1 MEAWRLLISP
11 AASGPWNMALD
22 QALVESVQAGQRAP
36 TLRFYTWA
44 RSTLSI
50 GYAQPVARVDLQTAA
65 ALGVAV
71 VRRRTGGQAI
81 LHEDELTYALALP
94 RAHPL
99 AGSGIIDSYGALSQG
114 LLAGLNLLG
123 VRAEIGRWSPPAGQQ
138 VDDICFASPSGHE
151 ILAAGN
157 KIVASAQCR
166 LRGAVLQHGS
176 IVMSHSADVYRLFG
190 LSPRR
195 PPDGL
200 RACLPGPVTVGG
212 LIQMLAQ
219 GFANALNVDLAPA
232 GPSTVERARTQK
244 LVQVRYADDAW
255 LHRC

>member
-1 MEAWRLLISP
+1 MEAWRLVVSP

-22 QALVESVQAGQRAP
+22 QALVESLAAGQRAP

-44 RSTLSI
+44 RPTLSI
-50 GYAQPVARVDLQTAA
+50 GYAQPIANVDLQTAA
-65 ALGVAV
+65 ASGVSV

-81 LHEDELTYALALP
+81 LHDDELTYALALP
-94 RAHPL
+94 RAHAL
-99 AGSGIIDSYGALSQG
+99 AGSGIIDSYAALSQG
-114 LLAGLNLLG
+114 LLAGLDLLG

-151 ILAAGN
+151 ILAAGR

-166 LRGAVLQHGS
+166 LKGAVLQHGS
-176 IVMSHSADVYRLFG
+176 IVLSHNADVYRLFG
-190 LSPRR
+190 LSFRR

-200 RACLPGPVTVGG
+200 RACLAGPVTVGA
-212 LIQMLAQ
+212 LIQVFAQ
-219 GFANALNVDLAPA
+219 GFATALNVDLTPA
-232 GPSTVERARTQK
+232 DPSSVEDTRTQK
-244 LVQVRYADDAW
+244 LVRVRYADDDW

>member
-1 MEAWRLLISP
+1 MEAWRLLVSP
-11 AASGPWNMALD
+11 AASGSWNMALD
-22 QALVESVQAGQRAP
+22 QALVESVAAGECAP

-44 RSTLSI
+44 RPTLSI
-50 GYAQPVARVDLQTAA
+50 GYAQPIANVDLQTAA
-65 ALGVAV
+65 GVSV

-81 LHEDELTYALALP
+81 LHDDEVTYALVLP
-94 RAHPL
+94 RAHAL

-114 LLAGLNLLG
+114 LLAGLDLLG
-123 VRAEIGRWSPPAGQQ
+123 VQAAIGRWSPPPGQQ
-138 VDDICFASPSGHE
+138 IDDICFASPSGHE
-151 ILAAGN
+151 ILTAGR

-176 IVMSHSADVYRLFG
+176 IVLSHNADVYRLFG

-212 LIQMLAQ
+212 LIQVFAQ
-219 GFANALNVDLAPA
+219 GFASALNVDLAPA
-232 GPSTVERARTQK
+232 DPSSVEHARTQK
-244 LVQVRYADDAW
+244 LVRVRYADDAW